1 MDINKERYS
10 FNDFV
15 EIVKELRGEHGC
27 PWDKAQTHESIE
39 KDLVEEAYE
48 FINEVDEKNY
58 EGMCEELGDVM
69 LNILLQSQMADE
81 EGKFNIDDVID
92 GISKKMI
99 YRHPHVF
106 ENDQVSTAEEALAS
120 FNARKTKE
128 KNIGGLEDKLKR
140 IPNSYPMLLKSY
152 KLSGILSKNIVD
164 WDNIVNE
171 KRIKDGIEK
180 IKEVNNIDESER
192 IIGDMLFEICKLS
205 KQLNINP
212 ELALEKK
219 YLRIYSEVLEANKND

>member
-1 MDINKERYS
+1 MDTTKERYD

-15 EIVKELRGEHGC
+15 EIVSELRSEHGC

-39 KDLVEEAYE
+39 KDLIEESYE

-69 LNILLQSQMADE
+69 LNILLHSQMASE
-81 EGKFNIDDVID
+81 EKKFDIGDVID

-106 ENDQVSTAEEALAS
+106 ETDKVSNVEEALDS
-120 FNARKTKE
+120 FEARKAKE

-152 KLSGILSKNIVD
+152 KLSSVLSKNLEG
-164 WDNIVNE
+164 WNNKVNE
-171 KRIKDGIEK
+171 EIVKSGIEK
-180 IKEVNNIDESER
+180 LTSANNTDEAEKV
-192 IIGDMLFEICKLS
+192 IGDMLFEICKLS

-219 YLRIYSEVLEANKND
+219 YLKVYKEALKS

>member
-1 MDINKERYS
+1 MDTSKEKYG

-15 EIVKELRGEHGC
+15 EIVRELRGEHGC

-81 EGKFNIDDVID
+81 EGKFNIDDVVD

-106 ENDQVSTAEEALAS
+106 ENDKVSTAEEALAS

-152 KLSGILSKNIVD
+152 KLSGVLSKTLDGWNKEVDKNI
-164 WDNIVNE
+164 
-171 KRIKDGIEK
+171 IKDGIEK
-180 IKEVNNIDESER
+180 VKIANNTDEVES

-205 KQLNINP
+205 KELNINP

-219 YLRIYSEVLEANKND
+219 YLKVYKDALK

>member
-1 MDINKERYS
+1 MDTKKEKYN

-15 EIVKELRGEHGC
+15 EIVRELRGEHGC

-39 KDLVEEAYE
+39 KDLVEESYE

-81 EGKFNIDDVID
+81 EGKFDINDVID

-106 ENDQVSTAEEALAS
+106 ENDKVTTAEEALDS

-152 KLSGILSKNIVD
+152 KLAGVLAKNLD
-164 WDNIVNE
+164 SWNKDANE
-171 KRIKDGIEK
+171 SIIKNGIEN
-180 IKEVNNIDESER
+180 VNLANNTDEAEK
-192 IIGDMLFEICKLS
+192 IIGDILFEICKLS
-205 KQLNINP
+205 KNLDINP

-219 YLRIYSEVLEANKND
+219 YLKVYREAVE

>member
-1 MDINKERYS
+1 MDIKKARYD

-15 EIVKELRGEHGC
+15 EIVRELRGENGC

-39 KDLVEEAYE
+39 KDLIEEAYE

-69 LNILLQSQMADE
+69 LNVLLQSQMADE
-81 EGKFNIDDVID
+81 EGKFNINDVVD

-106 ENDQVSTAEEALAS
+106 ENDKVTTAEEELNS

-152 KLSGILSKNIVD
+152 KLSGILNKELEGWDKEINKNIV
-164 WDNIVNE
+164 
-171 KRIKDGIEK
+171 KDGIEN
-180 IKEVNNIDESER
+180 INVTNNTDEAEK
-192 IIGDMLFEICKLS
+192 IIGDILFEICKLS
-205 KQLNINP
+205 KQLNVNP

-219 YLRIYSEVLEANKND
+219 YLKVYKEAVE

>member
-1 MDINKERYS
+1 MDINKKKYD

-15 EIVKELRGEHGC
+15 EIVRELRGEHGC

-39 KDLVEEAYE
+39 KDMVEEAYE

-81 EGKFNIDDVID
+81 EGKFNINDVID

-106 ENDQVSTAEEALAS
+106 ENDKVTTEEEALAS

-152 KLSGILSKNIVD
+152 KLAGVLSKNL
-164 WDNIVNE
+164 DNWNKEIDE
-171 KRIKDGIEK
+171 SIIKNGIEK
-180 IKEVNNIDESER
+180 VNMANNTDEAEV
-192 IIGDMLFEICKLS
+192 IIGDVLFEICKLS
-205 KQLNINP
+205 KKLDINP

-219 YLRIYSEVLEANKND
+219 YLKVYKDAVE

>member
-1 MDINKERYS
+1 MDINKEKYT

-15 EIVKELRGEHGC
+15 EIVRELRGEHGC

-39 KDLVEEAYE
+39 KDMVEEAYE

-69 LNILLQSQMADE
+69 LNILLQSQIADE
-81 EGKFNIDDVID
+81 EGKFDIGDVID

-106 ENDQVSTAEEALAS
+106 ENDKVTTAEEALDS

-152 KLSGILSKNIVD
+152 KLSGVLSKNLD
-164 WDNIVNE
+164 SWDKEVNE
-171 KRIKDGIEK
+171 SIVKDGIENVK
-180 IKEVNNIDESER
+180 NVNNTDEGEK
-192 IIGDMLFEICKLS
+192 IIGDILFEICKLS
-205 KQLNINP
+205 KKLNINP

-219 YLRIYSEVLEANKND
+219 YLKVYKEAVE

>member
-1 MDINKERYS
+1 MDIQKEKYD

-15 EIVKELRGEHGC
+15 EIVRELRGEHGC

-39 KDLVEEAYE
+39 KDMVEEAYE

-81 EGKFNIDDVID
+81 EGKFNIEDVID

-106 ENDQVSTAEEALAS
+106 ENDKVTTAEEALDS

-152 KLSGILSKNIVD
+152 KLTGVLAKNLDGWNKEVD
-164 WDNIVNE
+164 ENI
-171 KRIKDGIEK
+171 IKNGIEK
-180 IKEVNNIDESER
+180 VKIANNTDEAEK
-192 IIGDMLFEICKLS
+192 IIGDMLFEISKLS
-205 KQLNINP
+205 KTLDINP

-219 YLRIYSEVLEANKND
+219 YLKVYRDAVE